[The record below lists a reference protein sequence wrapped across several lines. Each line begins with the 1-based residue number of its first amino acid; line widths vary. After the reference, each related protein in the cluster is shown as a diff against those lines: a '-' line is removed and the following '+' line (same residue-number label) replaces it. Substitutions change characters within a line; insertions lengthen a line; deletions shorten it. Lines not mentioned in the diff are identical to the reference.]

1 MATAKEYLDFIV
13 GQFSS
18 LQEVT
23 FRMMM
28 GAYLLYYKGKIFG
41 GIYDNRL
48 LVKPV
53 EAAKKLIA
61 EPVYEEPYSG
71 AKPMILVE
79 SVDNPDFLC
88 SLVQKMYP
96 ELPEPKK
103 KVRRERCEPLRNKR
117 SNEVR
122 PAQIRE

>member
-1 MATAKEYLDFIV
+1 
-13 GQFSS
+13 
-18 LQEVT
+18 
-23 FRMMM
+23 MMM
-28 GAYLLYYKGKIFG
+28 GEYLLYYKGKIFG
-41 GIYDNRL
+41 GIYDNRFL
-48 LVKPV
+48 IKPV

-103 KVRRERCEPLRNKR
+103 KNAKNKPG
-117 SNEVR
+117 N
-122 PAQIRE
+122 